1 MHLLRQKGDT
11 MKNTGMIIKLISLIL
26 ILCMLGMYQTVAAAR
41 SNQRAAIEAQI
52 KAEEK
57 RRKEEEKALADEQAR
72 LAAAKYIDG
81 IYEGQGLGYGGDIKV
96 KVTVKDGE
104 IYTIDVTEHSGED
117 DEYFR
122 LAVGMIDKIIE
133 ENAPEVD
140 VATGSTFSSEGLLE
154 AINSALEKAVKQ

>member
-1 MHLLRQKGDT
+1 
-11 MKNTGMIIKLISLIL
+11 MKKTGMIIRFLSLFLIL
-26 ILCMLGMYQTVAAAR
+26 GILGVYQTIALAR
-41 SNQRAAIEAQI
+41 ADQRAAIEAQI

-122 LAVGMIDKIIE
+122 LAIGMIDRIIE
-133 ENAPEVD
+133 ENDPEVD
-140 VATGSTFSSEGLLE
+140 VVTGSTFSSEGLLE
-154 AINSALEKAVKQ
+154 AINSALEKAAK

>member
-1 MHLLRQKGDT
+1 
-11 MKNTGMIIKLISLIL
+11 MKNTGIILKLISLLLIVGIL
-26 ILCMLGMYQTVAAAR
+26 GVYQTVASAR
-41 SNQRAAIEAQI
+41 ADQRAAIQAQI

-81 IYEGQGLGYGGDIKV
+81 IYEGEGFGFGGEIRV

-122 LAVGMIDKIIE
+122 LAIGMIDKIIE
-133 ENAPEVD
+133 ENDPEVD
-140 VATGSTFSSEGLLE
+140 VVTGSTFSSEGLLE
-154 AINSALEKAVKQ
+154 AINSAIEKAKK

>member
-1 MHLLRQKGDT
+1 
-11 MKNTGMIIKLISLIL
+11 MKNIGMILKFISLIL
-26 ILCMLGMYQTVAAAR
+26 ILSTLGAYQIIASAR
-41 SNQRAAIEAQI
+41 ADQRAAIEAQI

-81 IYEGQGLGYGGDIKV
+81 IYEGEGFGFGGEIRV
-96 KVTVKDGE
+96 QVTVKDGE

-122 LAVGMIDKIIE
+122 LAIGMIDKIIE
-133 ENAPEVD
+133 ENDPEVD
-140 VATGSTFSSEGLLE
+140 VVTGSTFSSEGLLE
-154 AINSALEKAVKQ
+154 AINSALEKAAK